1 MGRPA
6 RQRWTPPWDDERDRF
21 DDPTRFV
28 LPEVD
33 AIWILYRRLK
43 LGLPVPGANLLKASE
58 GLMIMDG
65 AVSAATAAGM
75 EPPSLGGFG
84 NG

>member
-1 MGRPA
+1 
-6 RQRWTPPWDDERDRF
+6 
-21 DDPTRFV
+21 
-28 LPEVD
+28 VD